1 MNDGKWL
8 FGAGKKDVV
17 TTPTFPVSLIVE
29 SDKFEGTPVFTGIG
43 TDVQRSEKKK
53 GQDIKEI
60 Q

>member
-53 GQDIKEI
+53 G
-60 Q
+60 